1 MRMHGLMRTAAAIAA
16 TMLLCAGCGQSD
28 AASAG
33 TAVADR
39 SDGAARS
46 QSANVPAGTRTT
58 DDGHIA
64 GLTTTSPFDGY
75 FLGNDD
81 QRTVEQAIVMMNTA
95 CMAERGYRYEYTGGL
110 ETRTDDPEATYAP
123 EWGPLTVDWA
133 RDYGYAPQYDK
144 MYRTAESDQPAASSK
159 ATTSSKTTANAQARS
174 ARSASGDATLKAPSS
189 PGYVQA
195 LANQDGTGCDN
206 QTTAALGYDAEW
218 FARIGTYDA
227 ARRNADENAL
237 RDARVTGAISEW
249 KACMAGK
256 GYGYDDPRDIAKHY
270 AQSGPAHGA
279 SGVAHTVTDEER
291 AVAVADAGCKASSD
305 LMRTVTDV
313 TYEYEAQAVRDNQ
326 STMDAIKRLSATILA
341 NARHQLATTA
351 VNE

>member
-1 MRMHGLMRTAAAIAA
+1 MRMHGLMKATAAIAA
-16 TMLLCAGCGQSD
+16 TMLLCAGCGRND

-33 TAVADR
+33 TIAANR
-39 SDGAARS
+39 SGESSRA
-46 QSANVPAGTRTT
+46 QSTNVPTGTRAT
-58 DDGHIA
+58 DDDHIA
-64 GLTTTSPFDGY
+64 GLTTTSPFDQY
-75 FLGNDD
+75 FLGRDD
-81 QRTVEQAIVMMNTA
+81 QRTVEQAIVAMNTA

-144 MYRTAESDQPAASSK
+144 MYRTAESDQTAASSK
-159 ATTSSKTTANAQARS
+159 ATRSVAN
-174 ARSASGDATLKAPSS
+174 DATLKAPSS

-218 FARIGTYDA
+218 FAQIGAYDTV
-227 ARRNADENAL
+227 RRNADENAL
-237 RDARVTGAISEW
+237 RDARVTGAIGEW

-256 GYGYDDPRDIAKHY
+256 GYGYDDPRDIANHY
-270 AQSGPAHGA
+270 AQSGSAHGA
-279 SGVAHTVTDEER
+279 SGVSHTVTDEER
-291 AVAVADAGCKASSD
+291 TVAVADAGCKASSD

-313 TYEYEAQAVRDNQ
+313 THEYEAQAVHDNQ
-326 STMDAIKRLSATILA
+326 STMDTIKRLSATILA
-341 NARHQLATTA
+341 NAQHHLAAT
-351 VNE
+351 NQ

>member
-1 MRMHGLMRTAAAIAA
+1 MRMHGLMKTTAVIAA

-33 TAVADR
+33 TTAANR
-39 SDGAARS
+39 SDESSRT
-46 QSANVPAGTRTT
+46 QSTNVPAGTVPTDTRAT
-58 DDGHIA
+58 DDGLA
-64 GLTTTSPFDGY
+64 GLTTTSPFDQY
-75 FLGNDD
+75 FLGRDD
-81 QRTVEQAIVMMNTA
+81 QRTVEQAIVAMNTV

-144 MYRTAESDQPAASSK
+144 MYRSSESDQTNASDQTAASSK
-159 ATTSSKTTANAQARS
+159 ATRSVAN
-174 ARSASGDATLKAPSS
+174 DATLKAPSS
-189 PGYVQA
+189 PGYIQA

-218 FARIGTYDA
+218 FAQIGTYDTI
-227 ARRNADENAL
+227 RRNADENAL
-237 RDARVTGAISEW
+237 RDARVTGAIGEW

-256 GYGYDDPRDIAKHY
+256 GYGYDDPRDIANHY
-270 AQSGPAHGA
+270 AQSDSAHGA
-279 SGVAHTVTDEER
+279 SGVSHTVTDEER
-291 AVAVADAGCKASSD
+291 TVAVADAGCKASSD

-313 TYEYEAQAVRDNQ
+313 THEYEAQAVRDNQ

-341 NARHQLATTA
+341 NAQRQLATI
-351 VNE
+351 NQ